1 MEHVTSLPELPVGE
15 WARVDRVSAP
25 PAMARRLMELGLI
38 PGTRV
43 CRVAVSPAGDPSA
56 YLIRGAVIALR
67 RRDAAVIT
75 LLPDGE
81 EEEVWRPNN
90 Q

>member
-43 CRVAVSPAGDPSA
+43 CRVAVSPAGDPAA
-56 YLIRGAVIALR
+56 YRLRGSLIALR
-67 RRDAAVIT
+67 RRDAALILVR
-75 LLPDGE
+75 PAPEGE
-81 EEEVWRPNN
+81 AAP
-90 Q
+90 